1 MLTVFVDAV
10 EDTGED
16 PFNAAAG
23 RSCGGGRPHVGA
35 EGGILAMGFDAPGD
49 ALAEVKPMPS
59 RR

>member
-1 MLTVFVDAV
+1 
-10 EDTGED
+10 
-16 PFNAAAG
+16 
-23 RSCGGGRPHVGA
+23 VGA